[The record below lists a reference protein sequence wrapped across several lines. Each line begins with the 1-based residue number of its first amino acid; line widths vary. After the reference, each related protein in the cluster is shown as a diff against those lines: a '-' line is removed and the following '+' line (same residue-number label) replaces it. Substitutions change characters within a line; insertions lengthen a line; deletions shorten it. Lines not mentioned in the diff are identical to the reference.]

1 MNKTIQDGFD
11 LFIGKDGDLTA
22 DEYTH
27 EMTKVDNNE
36 NRLQLALSRIKSVE
50 PNWYKDNV
58 GANLELLVGRPC
70 TEETAETGKQM
81 IRSVLIMDELWADEE
96 FVIISDIDTENR
108 KITYTIYFK
117 ITEETIDAETAFS
130 VNVEIDLIRGIV
142 LKNIWQKRGYIN
154 HATA

>member
-11 LFIGKDGDLTA
+11 LFIGTDGDLTA

-27 EMTKVDNNE
+27 EMTKVDDNE

-50 PNWYKDNV
+50 PNWYKDHV
-58 GANLELLVGRPC
+58 GANLELLIGRPC
-70 TEETAETGKQM
+70 TEETAETGKEM

-117 ITEETIDAETAFS
+117 ITEETTDAETAFS
-130 VNVEIDLIRGIV
+130 VNVEIDLVRGIV